1 MSDTPVNLSYFDN
14 EDFVEDFVIKS
25 GASSDAAVPFDLT
38 GAVFSIE
45 FADKKTGK
53 VVLRLASDETSPN
66 GYLTITD
73 AAAGKFSLR
82 INRLT
87 LKAGAPIVWDCLMLK
102 STVTKRLF
110 GGRLIVKDGTTN

>member
-25 GASSDAAVPFDLT
+25 GANSETAIPFDLT
-38 GAVFSIE
+38 DAVFSIE

-53 VVLRLASDETSPN
+53 VVLRLASDEPSTD
-66 GYLTITD
+66 GYLKITD
-73 AAAGKFSLR
+73 ATSGKFSLR

-87 LKAGAPIVWDCLMLK
+87 LKAGPALVWDCLMLK

-110 GGRLIVKDGTTN
+110 GGRLTVKDGTTN